1 MTDVMDA
8 ALAPERALDVLLQL
22 EPQLR
27 GVVAG
32 QRAIVGLRAVADDHV
47 ELVDVDLASDG
58 TLDPEGAD
66 ALVVVTSEDVGDG
79 DDVVSVTQLV
89 CILPDGIEVGISRA
103 DGADQARV
111 WRTDQDDTDA
121 AEELRPRDVAANTA
135 RRAFGLPS
143 AIGERPS
150 VAGVVGRAWLVA
162 VAGESLRRFDT
173 PDGVRDVEVEELHS
187 VARAPLLGGL
197 ASSEDPLPSWEQLH
211 AHAAAGRLELG
222 PFTVRPSHAEWLD
235 VDGLAQVLDTTL
247 PTAEDLLEQI
257 QLTTGDGGMAWAL
270 TWLLN
275 RGWHEQ
281 S

>member
-32 QRAIVGLRAVADDHV
+32 QRAIVGLQALADDHV
-47 ELVDVDLASDG
+47 ELVDVDLAADG

-79 DDVVSVTQLV
+79 DDVVSVTQLM
-89 CILPDGIEVGISRA
+89 CILPGGTEVGISRA
-103 DGADQARV
+103 EGAEQARV
-111 WRTDQDDTDA
+111 WRTDQDESDA
-121 AEELRPRDVAANTA
+121 AEELRPHDVAANTA

-150 VAGVVGRAWLVA
+150 VEGIVGRAWLVA

-173 PDGVRDVEVEELHS
+173 PQGVRDVEVEELSS
-187 VARAPLLGGL
+187 VAQAPLLGGL
-197 ASSEDPLPSWEQLH
+197 AGGEGPLPSWEQLH

-222 PFTVRPSHAEWLD
+222 PFTVRPSHAAWLD

-247 PTAEDLLEQI
+247 PTAEDLLEQ
-257 QLTTGDGGMAWAL
+257 LRVTTGDQGMAWAL
-270 TWLLN
+270 TWLLE
-275 RGWHEQ
+275 RGWHEHP
-281 S
+281 